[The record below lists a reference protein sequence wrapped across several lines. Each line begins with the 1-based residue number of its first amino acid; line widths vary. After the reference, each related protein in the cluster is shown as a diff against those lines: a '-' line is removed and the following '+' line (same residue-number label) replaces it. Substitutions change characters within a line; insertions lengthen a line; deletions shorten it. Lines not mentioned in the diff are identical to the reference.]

1 MRFLTKSRTPALR
14 FLHAVHTHV
23 VTGAAFEPPHTAG
36 WQRSEFEGLE
46 KMATDIF
53 CRFLPLHIPVCNF
66 FLVVQLLRA
75 PSRRGGAAQFVNTI
89 FFFLDVTA
97 SLRLLQQVL

>member
-1 MRFLTKSRTPALR
+1 MKSRTAPR
-14 FLHAVHTHV
+14 FLHAAHTQV
-23 VTGAAFEPPHTAG
+23 VTSAGFEPPHTAG

-66 FLVVQLLRA
+66 SWLFSSSA
-75 PSRRGGAAQFVNTI
+75 H
-89 FFFLDVTA
+89 
-97 SLRLLQQVL
+97 